1 MTVMMRCVSSL
12 GLLVVVSVHFLL
24 FLSAIC
30 IPLESVASLY
40 IHMFDFVNIFWEDT
54 CKLFADLIMDFDL
67 FILRYVIEQHY
78 F

>member
-12 GLLVVVSVHFLL
+12 SLLVVVFVHFL

-40 IHMFDFVNIFWEDT
+40 IHMFDFANILWEDT
-54 CKLFADLIMDFDL
+54 CKLFAI
-67 FILRYVIEQHY
+67 
-78 F
+78 